1 MKNAVMKDN
10 VNSTST
16 DTEGELEGAA
26 AVGVSSDE
34 VQLKKQA
41 RRRLIGAI
49 ALALFGV
56 IVLPMVMDS
65 QPRPVAPEIQV
76 HIPSQDGPGFTGKIV
91 PGAVVKPTP
100 MPPASPAVATTAVSK
115 SETPAAKETASAPP
129 NAPSSAASS
138 TNPSATETS
147 APVAAKVVE
156 VKKPAEA
163 SPSKAQSAVVAK
175 PKSSTAKAAEPVKK
189 PAEPAVAGSKTT
201 DEPRALAALTGTE
214 SLSAPWFVQLGAY
227 KDAGNVKTLLAKVKE
242 MKIAVSTEKIES
254 SAGPRIRVRA
264 GPFATR
270 AEAEKAQTRILTIKV
285 NGVLSQ

>member
-1 MKNAVMKDN
+1 MKGV

-16 DTEGELEGAA
+16 DAADELPSATGADA
-26 AVGVSSDE
+26 DSDAL
-34 VQLKKQA
+34 QLKKQA

-91 PGAVVKPTP
+91 PGSAVKSTP
-100 MPPASPAVATTAVSK
+100 MPPALPAVATT
-115 SETPAAKETASAPP
+115 TAAKSDAANAPQNAPEASAQVAPAKLAEVNKSVDATPSKATSSPVVKPKPSATKTTEPTKKSTETASSEAK
-129 NAPSSAASS
+129 
-138 TNPSATETS
+138 TN
-147 APVAAKVVE
+147 
-156 VKKPAEA
+156 
-163 SPSKAQSAVVAK
+163 
-175 PKSSTAKAAEPVKK
+175 
-189 PAEPAVAGSKTT
+189 

-270 AEAEKAQTRILTIKV
+270 AEAEKAQTRILTVKV
-285 NGVLSQ
+285 RGVLSQ

>member
-1 MKNAVMKDN
+1 MKGD
-10 VNSTST
+10 VNSTPT
-16 DTEGELEGAA
+16 DTADEFPSAIGADA
-26 AVGVSSDE
+26 DLDAL
-34 VQLKKQA
+34 QLKKQA

-91 PGAVVKPTP
+91 PGSAVKPTP
-100 MPPASPAVATTAVSK
+100 MPPALPAAVTTTAPK
-115 SETPAAKETASAPP
+115 SDTASTPQTAPE
-129 NAPSSAASS
+129 ASASV
-138 TNPSATETS
+138 TT
-147 APVAAKVVE
+147 AKV
-156 VKKPAEA
+156 AEA
-163 SPSKAQSAVVAK
+163 KKSVDATPSKVPSPLVAK
-175 PKSSTAKAAEPVKK
+175 PKQSVAKTP
-189 PAEPAVAGSKTT
+189 EPAKKSTETASTETKAN

-227 KDAGNVKTLLAKVKE
+227 KDAGNVKILLAKVKE
-242 MKIAVSTEKIES
+242 MKIAASTEKIES

-285 NGVLSQ
+285 HGVLSQ